1 VCQRVVRGSH
11 VGDKWQHQRQS
22 DSGTF
27 IFVVGWNCRVIHKL
41 KFLLLRFFL
50 CSIAYDHVCKQ
61 AYTSSHSSLTF
72 SPRLN
77 ALNAGMWAVAFALLA
92 FEACTSNEPE
102 RRFYCFPCM
111 MPTKW
116 SPLLLLVLFSV
127 LMGASIDSYIGLALG
142 THF

>member
-1 VCQRVVRGSH
+1 
-11 VGDKWQHQRQS
+11 
-22 DSGTF
+22 
-27 IFVVGWNCRVIHKL
+27 
-41 KFLLLRFFL
+41 
-50 CSIAYDHVCKQ
+50 
-61 AYTSSHSSLTF
+61 
-72 SPRLN
+72 
-77 ALNAGMWAVAFALLA
+77 MWAVAFALLA

-142 THF
+142 TIWSMVDAGLGAVRQHWPL